1 MNVKHKLWKQP
12 WKYSESF
19 IIAFS
24 LLISGFIIE
33 FLTSNR
39 SINLPAWPVNI
50 YIIIA
55 FWVYII
61 YVNRYVKHPF
71 VKWVSSSS
79 AAISAITV
87 LTFLILLMGFIPQSD
102 KSVSIFIKR
111 IGLSHVNHSWPYL
124 LCSIYLMTIL
134 GFTIVRRLNSLK
146 IKNIAFFL
154 NHAGLWL
161 VIASASLGS
170 ADMWK
175 MKMKLVLNKSE
186 NIAFGQNNRYFEMP
200 FFLELLEFKIE
211 EFPPNV
217 GILNNKGELISD
229 KGDKLTEVQ
238 EGKKAILNG
247 WEILFE
253 KYIASA
259 VKDSDGYIESN
270 VIGSTHAA
278 YVIATN
284 IKSGVEKSGWICNG
298 SMKYMAEFLS
308 LGKDKSIAM
317 TINQPKEYSSKI
329 LVRYHDDTEEEIEIE
344 VNKPAKIKR
353 WKVYQTGFDEKMG
366 KWSDVSIID
375 LVKDPWLPVVYCGIF
390 MMLAGSCYLV
400 WMGRKK

>member
-1 MNVKHKLWKQP
+1 
-12 WKYSESF
+12 
-19 IIAFS
+19 
-24 LLISGFIIE
+24 
-33 FLTSNR
+33 
-39 SINLPAWPVNI
+39 
-50 YIIIA
+50 
-55 FWVYII
+55 
-61 YVNRYVKHPF
+61 
-71 VKWVSSSS
+71 
-79 AAISAITV
+79 
-87 LTFLILLMGFIPQSD
+87 
-102 KSVSIFIKR
+102 
-111 IGLSHVNHSWPYL
+111 
-124 LCSIYLMTIL
+124 
-134 GFTIVRRLNSLK
+134 
-146 IKNIAFFL
+146 
-154 NHAGLWL
+154 
-161 VIASASLGS
+161 
-170 ADMWK
+170 
-175 MKMKLVLNKSE
+175 
-186 NIAFGQNNRYFEMP
+186 
-200 FFLELLEFKIE
+200 
-211 EFPPNV
+211 
-217 GILNNKGELISD
+217 
-229 KGDKLTEVQ
+229 VQ